1 MIEKVSSPQFHSSQA
16 FEGVKRSPG
25 PIFSSTGVI
34 DKIRNS
40 KYFQALLE
48 PSKEKDCDQLVN
60 VDQLGKQ
67 NKTGSEAS
75 QVFFGNGSKNNNSE
89 GCIIIER
96 PQSHGIQTQGP
107 GVSYVKSPSCEEE
120 VIPDVSARGKL
131 VTPEISRELSDS
143 RNRGEKEKEDES
155 C

>member
-75 QVFFGNGSKNNNSE
+75 QVFFGY
-89 GCIIIER
+89 
-96 PQSHGIQTQGP
+96 T
-107 GVSYVKSPSCEEE
+107 
-120 VIPDVSARGKL
+120 
-131 VTPEISRELSDS
+131 
-143 RNRGEKEKEDES
+143 
-155 C
+155 